1 MGIEVR
7 SEERRPVT
15 TTDSFVRPHT
25 SRFFLLTLRGWMR
38 REAKRREE
46 NETYD
51 VDEKEQ
57 LALLDGERE
66 RNVKATFFF
75 QVVSLLFDRSDGKRR
90 FGKRRA
96 G

>member
-1 MGIEVR
+1 MKLV
-7 SEERRPVT
+7 
-15 TTDSFVRPHT
+15 
-25 SRFFLLTLRGWMR
+25 
-38 REAKRREE
+38 
-46 NETYD
+46 N

-57 LALLDGERE
+57 LALLDGEKE

-75 QVVSLLFDRSDGKRR
+75 QVVFLLFDRSDGERR